1 MDSERYAQLLADLEG
16 LTRVQRK
23 TVRERLEVLEAHADS
38 ERLIRERLGTPAGC
52 PHCSGA
58 EVVRFGHANR
68 RQRYRCNH
76 CGRTFVALTG
86 TPLLRLREPDKLLAY
101 AACLSEGMTI
111 RASAQEVGLSVDRSF
126 RWRHKFL
133 TWIAEQKPRGLT
145 GIVEA
150 DETFFPKSYKGQ
162 RQGLPRPPRKRG
174 GRRSIGRR
182 WRETAAAPLPEEPP
196 VPVVVALQR
205 GTRVTHDA
213 LLPRRDAA
221 SLTVAL
227 RPALGPDAVLS
238 TDGNSSYGV
247 VARTLGIE
255 ADSFVAGYHG
265 SGGHGVWHI
274 QNVNAYHS
282 RLKCWMDRF
291 HGVATK
297 YLDHYL
303 GWRRLLDRYYDAVT
317 GEQFLF
323 HALRRG
329 YINI

>member
-1 MDSERYAQLLADLEG
+1 MEIERFAQLMVNLEG
-16 LTRVQRK
+16 LTGEQR
-23 TVRERLEVLEAHADS
+23 REAKARLEVLEAHADS
-38 ERLIRERLGTPAGC
+38 ERLIRERLGTPVGC
-52 PHCSGA
+52 PHCAGT
-58 EVVRFGHANR
+58 EVVRFGHANG
-68 RQRYRCNH
+68 RQRYRCKS

-86 TPLLRLREPDKLLAY
+86 TPLMRLREPDKLLAY
-101 AACLSEGMTI
+101 AACMSEGMTI
-111 RASAQEVGLSVDRSF
+111 RASAREVGLTLDRSF

-133 TWIAEQKPRGLT
+133 SWIADQKPQGLT
-145 GIVEA
+145 GLVEA

-162 RQGLPRPPRKRG
+162 RQEMPRPPRKRG
-174 GRRSIGRR
+174 GRRQVGSRSRDTG
-182 WRETAAAPLPEEPP
+182 EESVPDEPP

-205 GTRVTHDA
+205 GTRLTHDA
-213 LLPRRDAA
+213 VLPGRDAA

-238 TDGNSSYGV
+238 TDGNSTYGV
-247 VARTLGIE
+247 AARTLGIA
-255 ADSFVAGYHG
+255 ADSFVARYHG
-265 SGGHGVWHI
+265 PGGHGVWHI

-282 RLKCWMDRF
+282 RLKSWMDRF

-303 GWRRLLDRYYDAVT
+303 GWRRLLDRYHDAVT

-323 HALRRG
+323 HALRRA